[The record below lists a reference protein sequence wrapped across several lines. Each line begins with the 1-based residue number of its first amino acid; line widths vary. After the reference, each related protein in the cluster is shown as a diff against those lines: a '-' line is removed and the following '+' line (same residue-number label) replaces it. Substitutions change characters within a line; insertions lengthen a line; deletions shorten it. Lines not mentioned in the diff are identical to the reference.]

1 MLYTAHYDAPVG
13 MLTLA
18 GDGRYLT
25 GLWIEGQKYF
35 LASLTELPETVDD
48 LPVFKQVKAWLDAY
62 FAGERPTPENLPLKP
77 EGTAFQRSV
86 WARLKEIP
94 YGQVSTYG
102 ALAERLGTASARAVG
117 GAVGHNPISIILPCH
132 RVVGAHGSLV
142 GYAGGLDKK
151 RWLLAHE
158 GVEL

>member
-77 EGTAFQRSV
+77 EGTAFQ
-86 WARLKEIP
+86 
-94 YGQVSTYG
+94 
-102 ALAERLGTASARAVG
+102 
-117 GAVGHNPISIILPCH
+117 
-132 RVVGAHGSLV
+132 
-142 GYAGGLDKK
+142 
-151 RWLLAHE
+151 
-158 GVEL
+158 